1 MPKISKFALLWSL
14 IALLVTTPS
23 FSQGDD
29 QDLEELAKRHKSS
42 RQQNPAMD
50 NLEGQ
55 LDQSEQDAQEI
66 LKEMQAAMSPEDKAE
81 LEKAMASGDQEK
93 ITALSQKISMK
104 MAKSGKGMDKMIG
117 LALKGFQRQSPDEL
131 RKELMGR
138 AAGSFFEPLLIK
150 FPKLL
155 DFAVNIL
162 RDPIALPQLFK
173 IPQDRNRLLI
183 FIGINIALI
192 ILAKIV
198 KKIRDG
204 KGALSRWIVFTSLRI
219 GVLIFFFKAELTPA
233 YLVFK
238 KTFL

>member
-1 MPKISKFALLWSL
+1 MPKLSKYALLGSL
-14 IALLVTTPS
+14 IVLLVTS
-23 FSQGDD
+23 FTFAQNDD
-29 QDLEELAKRHKSS
+29 QELEELSRRHKGSH
-42 RQQNPAMD
+42 QQNPAIS

-55 LDQSEQDAQEI
+55 LDQSEQDAQEV

-81 LEKAMASGDQEK
+81 LEKAIASGDQEK
-93 ITALSQKISMK
+93 ISALSQKISMK

-138 AAGSFFEPLLIK
+138 AAGSFIEPLLLK

-155 DFAVNIL
+155 DFGVNIL
-162 RDPIALPQLFK
+162 RDPLALPQLFK
-173 IPQDRNRLLI
+173 IPQDRKRLLI

-204 KGALSRWIVFTSLRI
+204 KGALSRWLVFISLRI

-238 KTFL
+238 RTFF